1 VEEEDTDEGEEE
13 FQVFVKMPD
22 GKTITMNTAPS
33 DTIGVVKAFIREKE
47 GIPKNQQRLTFAGQQ
62 LKDGGMLKDYNIQK
76 DSTLHLLLRIFG
88 GAGKK
93 VNNKLVEKNEVLK
106 KERISKTKE
115 KVIESLGKPG
125 IYPEIAELVENVRK
139 TDAWLTSTIADLE
152 LDQLVRL
159 REDLMAMPVFILEK
173 CPAVIAPYVLKPYP
187 KLASMHRATVENLVS
202 HFFF

>member
-1 VEEEDTDEGEEE
+1 
-13 FQVFVKMPD
+13 
-22 GKTITMNTAPS
+22 
-33 DTIGVVKAFIREKE
+33 VVKAFIQEKE
-47 GIPKNQQRLTFAGQQ
+47 GIPRDQQRLTFAGQQ
-62 LKDGGMLKDYNIQK
+62 LADGCMLKDYNIQK

-93 VNNKLVEKNEVLK
+93 VNNKLVEKNEVLN
-106 KERISKTKE
+106 KERINKTKE

-202 HFFF
+202 QFFLLKIVSMVYPF